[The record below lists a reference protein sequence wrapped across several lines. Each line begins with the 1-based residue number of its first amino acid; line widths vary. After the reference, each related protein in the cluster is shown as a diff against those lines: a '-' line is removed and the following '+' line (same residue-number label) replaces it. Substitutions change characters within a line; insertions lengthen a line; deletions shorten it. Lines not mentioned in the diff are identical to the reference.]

1 MKKLLL
7 LSFVFSVFLF
17 GDGGMDNL
25 NMPSSARIMGFGG
38 VYTPIFGGI
47 NSAIGNPAGLSGDN
61 AVMTSY
67 MNAMGINY
75 LSIGKSQPK
84 NERATLAYGFIST
97 FTSPMIQTNETGES
111 LGVFR
116 YIDFLPYISYE
127 NGLPEKFTWGIT
139 GKIFYRNVPG
149 YYSIGSG
156 IDAGVLYKIM
166 GSEKDNLLHSEDNL
180 LWLGACVKNLGYI
193 VKPFYETQEILPA
206 EMKIG
211 LSYIMENSIIA
222 FDYTLPK
229 TISIGYEVGMG
240 RYLTLRGGI
249 TTKFNEMKIGDQ
261 SDILNGLSFGFTTKA
276 KNITVDYATVFTALT
291 SPLQI
296 IEIHF

>member
-1 MKKLLL
+1 MRRSLLFL
-7 LSFVFSVFLF
+7 TFGLFLF

-38 VYTPIFGGI
+38 VYAPIFGGI
-47 NSAIGNPAGLSGDN
+47 NSALGNPAGLAGDN
-61 AVMTSY
+61 AIMSSY

-75 LSIGKSQPK
+75 LSVGKSQPR
-84 NERATLAYGFIST
+84 NQSSTLAYGFIST
-97 FTSPMIQTNETGES
+97 FTSPMVQTNETGES

-116 YIDFLPYISYE
+116 YTDLLPYISYE

-139 GKIFYRNVPG
+139 GKVFYRNVPG
-149 YYSIGSG
+149 YYSAGFG

-166 GSEKDNLLHSEDNL
+166 GSEEDNFLHNKDNM
-180 LWLGACVKNLGYI
+180 LWLGICIKNLGYV
-193 VKPFYETQEILPA
+193 VKPFVAVKEIFPA

-211 LSYIMENSIIA
+211 LSYVMKNIIIA

-229 TISIGYEVGMG
+229 SISIGYEVGMG
-240 RYLTLRGGI
+240 KYLTIRGGI

-261 SDILNGLSFGFTTKA
+261 SDILNGLSFGFTTRA

-291 SPLQI
+291 NPLQM